1 MITVWGKLYKNG
13 KTLLASTCTSSKPDF
28 SDALLECLESFAKEF
43 DIEVP
48 MWHSNHTKQMGLF
61 RKATFKPDDFV
72 DRFPY
77 DKFELPILDS

>member
-28 SDALLECLESFAKEF
+28 SDALLECLESFAKDI

-48 MWHSNHTKQMGLF
+48 MWHSNPVSYTH
-61 RKATFKPDDFV
+61 
-72 DRFPY
+72 
-77 DKFELPILDS
+77 LDVYKRQRENRS